1 MRLDQ
6 TATCLQSPPP
16 HCPTLQTSRLGYLA
30 AQLMPET
37 SQKFLISLENIIIAN
52 FLISVNRAPITTPAQ
67 NKTRG
72 IYLNPVL
79 LPHGSHQ
86 KIQRGTSLVVQRL
99 RLQAPKAVDLG

>member
-16 HCPTLQTSRLGYLA
+16 HCPTLQTSRLVYLA
-30 AQLMPET
+30 AQLMPPPNA
-37 SQKFLISLENIIIAN
+37 LRNISEVSNISGEYYYCQ
-52 FLISVNRAPITTPAQ
+52 LTHLGKSMGVNRAPNSTPAQ
-67 NKTRG
+67 NKTTRG

-86 KIQRGTSLVVQRL
+86 KI
-99 RLQAPKAVDLG
+99 